1 MALAYTSHCGDWNPL
16 ADKFYRKHELYRM
29 MWSKVDLAKM
39 TVVAAPF
46 GGPIAMMRND
56 RKMMAVPALNT
67 KPTMY
72 IYTSSGNLLTQ
83 FQWDKSRMVAMG
95 WTLKEIL
102 VCVMEYGTLRLYD
115 LQGDFVQITLGE
127 EAKENGI
134 LDAHV
139 WDNSVVVLTTNLR
152 LILVANLNEPR
163 PVLLAN
169 PGLVQPP
176 HSWTFISASQSLSKH
191 VEILL
196 SVNNTVIV
204 VDAKN
209 AQDQMLQQGP
219 FTRMAVSPNAKFLA
233 LFTGDG
239 RLWVV
244 SSDFQTNLAE
254 FRTNSSVPP
263 AQMTWCGND
272 SVLLHW
278 EDTILM
284 VGPSGDWIKYA
295 HEGVVHIV
303 NEIDSARIISNVSCE
318 LLERVPVST
327 EGIFRIGST
336 TPGAI
341 LFDAREHFEKES
353 PKCDENIRSIRGQ
366 LMEAVI
372 SCIDSACNEFDIH
385 LQKALLRAASFGKA
399 FLDSFS
405 ADRFVDA
412 CQTIRV
418 LNAIHESRIGIPL
431 TFKQYQHISPE
442 GLIDRLISRREHIL
456 ARRICEY
463 LKMPIDRVLIDWA
476 RVKVKQSTDDE
487 ETVCRLIVEKL
498 GSRPGISFGDVAKA
512 AYTVGRIRLATKL
525 LDFEPS
531 PSDQVPLLLSMQQD
545 ESALI
550 KAVESYNTDLIYLVL
565 LHMRRKLPVADFF
578 RIVSSMP
585 LACNLLEIYSRDQ
598 DPQLLRDFYYQ
609 DDQRIAS
616 ANIIFEESFFDKD
629 LPSRLMKL
637 KGAIKLYGEEKESTF
652 ETKSLEDHS
661 KLLQLQATFE
671 RELSG
676 QTFTDLSVADSIYK
690 CLILGH
696 NSRALKIKN
705 DLKVDDKR
713 FSWLELRAIIQTEN
727 WEALDKFAKSS
738 AKFGYKHVIESLLGA
753 GHGFR
758 AQLFIESLGKSVST
772 VVHGELKAHLANMQ
786 QPGVTDIRK

>member
-1 MALAYTSHCGDWNPL
+1 
-16 ADKFYRKHELYRM
+16 
-29 MWSKVDLAKM
+29 
-39 TVVAAPF
+39 
-46 GGPIAMMRND
+46 MMRND

-284 VGPSGDWIKYA
+284 VGPSGDWIK
-295 HEGVVHIV
+295 
-303 NEIDSARIISNVSCE
+303 
-318 LLERVPVST
+318 
-327 EGIFRIGST
+327 IGST

-512 AYTVGRIRLATKL
+512 AYAVGRIRLATKL

-550 KAVESYNTDLIYLVL
+550 KAVESYNTDLT
-565 LHMRRKLPVADFF
+565 PVADFF